1 VTCKS
6 VAGDDRTLVV
16 PGTLLEKLALSLPS
30 SDDDEEVTV
39 TIGEN
44 SCTVSWG
51 DDSIRVVMR
60 ALAGTYPDTDRIIPM
75 STPNKVTVERQ
86 ALLEACDR
94 VSILSMEDHQQ
105 STILVSADRIAISAN
120 SAQYGRAAD
129 EVTVT
134 SSQLKDE
141 SLQYLFNINY
151 WLSALRSMDDVEQI
165 DIQMLS
171 INQPIVMTPV
181 GGTGLALLSPMQQA
195 KSNNTT
201 QAS

>member
-1 VTCKS
+1 
-6 VAGDDRTLVV
+6 
-16 PGTLLEKLALSLPS
+16 
-30 SDDDEEVTV
+30 
-39 TIGEN
+39 
-44 SCTVSWG
+44 
-51 DDSIRVVMR
+51 
-60 ALAGTYPDTDRIIPM
+60 M